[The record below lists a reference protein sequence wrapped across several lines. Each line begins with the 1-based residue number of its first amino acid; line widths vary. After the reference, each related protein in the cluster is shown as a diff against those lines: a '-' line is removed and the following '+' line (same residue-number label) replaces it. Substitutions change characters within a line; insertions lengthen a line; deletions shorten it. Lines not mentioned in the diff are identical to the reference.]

1 MEKQLE
7 RQIMLICLL
16 SMDMAEINDLAE
28 ELKVTDKTIIADID
42 NFNSSCFPAYIEV
55 NQYKEVTLK
64 IPSNLN
70 LDDIFIKILNN
81 SIYIEVLKYILI
93 SEPSLTEISAKLFL
107 SKTSVRRIIT
117 KINTY
122 FSKERLDIQIILTT
136 RLQIILTTRLQI
148 IGDEIYI
155 RKFFSSMFK
164 EICKEKDLPYFEMI
178 YKMLKRCLIKQGRD
192 ASSSKII
199 YTVYYIFTSIIRIG

>member
-1 MEKQLE
+1 
-7 RQIMLICLL
+7 
-16 SMDMAEINDLAE
+16 
-28 ELKVTDKTIIADID
+28 
-42 NFNSSCFPAYIEV
+42 NSSCFPASIEA

-178 YKMLKRCLIKQGRD
+178 YKML
-192 ASSSKII
+192 
-199 YTVYYIFTSIIRIG
+199 